1 MEKLINILLLEDN
14 YNDAEIIKLQLTKN
28 ELNCQLTHIDNKY
41 KFIKQLNTSL
51 PDIILSDYSLV
62 KFTGLDALE
71 IAKQTCPHVPFIIVT
86 GTLDEETAAITIK
99 AGAWDYVVKE
109 RITRLIPAIKNALHL
124 KKENEQRDAALE
136 KLRKSEERFSLA
148 VEGSMDG
155 VWDWDLLTNKMFLS
169 KRWKEILGYKENEL
183 LNSYDTWEQL
193 LHPDD
198 RDNNLSKLKKHLGKK
213 TSHYQ
218 VEFRLKCK
226 NGKYKWILTRG
237 KAIFNNEGKAYR
249 MAGSITDICERK
261 EFELKLE
268 TLSKAITHAPVSV
281 IITDSNGII
290 EFVNPKFTE
299 ITGYCIEEAIGQ
311 NMNIVNSGH
320 HPKEFH
326 VKLWETISSGK
337 DWNGTFLNKKKNG
350 TLYWEQSSVSGI
362 INKNGDI
369 EHYVTV
375 KEDITQ
381 KFEAKEALIKSK
393 QKAEESDRLKSVFLS
408 NMSHEIR
415 TPMNGILGFT
425 ELLSNDSLT
434 NDKRNYYAN
443 IVKVSTERLLRLLT
457 DIIDFSKIEASQIE
471 IVSSEFKLNTLLE
484 ELLAEFQLVITKNDK
499 NHIQLKLYKATA
511 DPKFR
516 IETDELRLKQ
526 IFTNLLNNAVKFTDK
541 GFIEFGYQTVK
552 EDTYLFYV
560 KDTGIGIKE
569 EHQEIIFDRFRQA
582 DETIERNYEGA
593 GLGLSISKGLVKRLG
608 GEIWLESEPGK
619 GTTFFFTLPV
629 QIKEPHVE
637 NRVLDNEAKAKLQK
651 TKVLVVEDDPSNILY
666 FKEIFEDEQVN
677 CIFSKTGH
685 GLFDILNN
693 NPDTAII
700 LTDIRLP
707 DINGLDLAKKV
718 KEQWKNIP
726 IIAQTAYAMPGDKE
740 KCIKA
745 GCDDY
750 IEKPINRNILIKK
763 ILNLV

>member
-1 MEKLINILLLEDN
+1 MEKLLNILLLEDN

-169 KRWKEILGYKENEL
+169 KRWKEILGYKEKDLPNH
-183 LNSYDTWEQL
+183 YDTWEQL

-213 TSHYQ
+213 TSHYE

-226 NGKYKWILTRG
+226 NGEYKWILARG
-237 KAIFNNEGKAYR
+237 KAIFDNDGKAYR
-249 MAGSITDICERK
+249 MAGSFTDISERK
-261 EFELKLE
+261 KFELKLE
-268 TLSKAITHAPVSV
+268 TLSKAIKHAPVSV
-281 IITDSNGII
+281 VITDNNGII
-290 EFVNPKFTE
+290 EYINQKFTE
-299 ITGYCIEEAIGQ
+299 ITGYCFEEAIGQ
-311 NMNIVNSGH
+311 NMNIVNSSH
-320 HPKEFH
+320 YPKEFY
-326 VKLWETISSGK
+326 VKLWRTIKSGK
-337 DWNGTFLNKKKNG
+337 EWNGTLLNKKKNG
-350 TLYWEQSSVSGI
+350 NLFWEQSSISGI
-362 INKNGDI
+362 KNKDGDI
-369 EHYVTV
+369 EHYVGV
-375 KEDITQ
+375 KEDITK
-381 KFEAKEALIKSK
+381 KFEAKDSLIKAK
-393 QKAEESDRLKSVFLS
+393 RKAEESDRLKSVFLA

-425 ELLSNDSLT
+425 ELLANDSLAS
-434 NDKRNYYAN
+434 DKKKYYAN
-443 IVKVSTERLLRLLT
+443 IVKLSTERLLMLLT
-457 DIIDFSKIEASQIE
+457 DIIDFSKIEARLIE
-471 IVSSEFKLNTLLE
+471 IHRSEFILNNLLE
-484 ELLAEFQLVITKNDK
+484 ELLAEFQLIIAKNDK
-499 NHIQLKLYKATA
+499 NHIQLKLHKSTD
-511 DPKFR
+511 DPKLQ
-516 IETDELRLKQ
+516 IVTDEVRLKQ
-526 IFTNLLNNAVKFTDK
+526 IFTNLLNNAIKFTDK
-541 GFIEFGYQTVK
+541 GFIEFGYQQVK

-560 KDTGIGIKE
+560 KDTGIGIIDENHKL
-569 EHQEIIFDRFRQA
+569 IFERFRQA
-582 DETIERNYEGA
+582 DESIERNYEGA
-593 GLGLSISKGLVKRLG
+593 GLGLSISKGLVERLG
-608 GEIWLESEPGK
+608 GQIWLESEIGK

-637 NRVLDNEAKAKLQK
+637 NRVLDNEAKTKLQK
-651 TKVLVVEDDPSNILY
+651 TKVLVVEDDPANILY

-677 CIFSKTGH
+677 CIFSKTGR
-685 GLFDILNN
+685 GLFDILKN

-707 DINGLDLAKKV
+707 DMNGLDLAKKV

-763 ILNLV
+763 ILNLI